1 MTSRLDRN
9 ATLFED
15 PPHYCN
21 KIRAFGGMVL
31 KFEEKEKTVGFVLK
45 PWVSSAILRILRVRR
60 VKVFIDIY

>member
-15 PPHYCN
+15 N

-31 KFEEKEKTVGFVLK
+31 KFVEKEK
-45 PWVSSAILRILRVRR
+45 PWVL
-60 VKVFIDIY
+60 F